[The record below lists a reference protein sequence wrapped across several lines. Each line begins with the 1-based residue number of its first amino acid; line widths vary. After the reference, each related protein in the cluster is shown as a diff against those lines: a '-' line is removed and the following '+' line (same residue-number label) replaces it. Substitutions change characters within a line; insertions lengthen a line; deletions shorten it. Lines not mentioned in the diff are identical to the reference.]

1 MVHGIIKEVR
11 VYEVNN
17 RAIQKREGIFNEN
30 ST

>member
-1 MVHGIIKEVR
+1 MVHGIIKEVM

-17 RAIQKREGIFNEN
+17 RAIQKREGIFNGN